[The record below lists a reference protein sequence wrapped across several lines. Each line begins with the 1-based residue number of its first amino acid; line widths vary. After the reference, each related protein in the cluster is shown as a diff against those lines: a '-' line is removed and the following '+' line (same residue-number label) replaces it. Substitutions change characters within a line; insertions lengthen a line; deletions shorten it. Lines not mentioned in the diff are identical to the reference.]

1 MKHSSLILIPPLLV
15 FGYAIISHN
24 VIASLLIGIIASSFI
39 GAQYGIMQSG
49 TLMFDAF
56 YKQITDFDN
65 IYVLV
70 FLLAIGIIIQIMQS
84 SGGISTYRK
93 KLSAIITSKRGAE
106 LLSLGLSTSLFLD
119 DYLNSLTVGA
129 IMQPITDKLRIP
141 RAKLAFLLDCMSAPL
156 CVLIPATTWIA
167 MIFSQL
173 QIAGITDDQTMYPVI
188 QSDPF
193 SAYLHIIPYLLYPIC
208 IVITAYMVSV
218 FDISFGAMKT
228 YEEIAQNTGNVFGGK
243 KTKAETQ
250 HVDSEHESLL
260 GFIMPIT
267 LFIGLT
273 IILLLYSG
281 NSSLFGGTNS
291 ALKALQ
297 SGDSSLWALCIASC
311 STLAISLIALIQ
323 RNAISSSNIY
333 TMFIN
338 GFDLMK
344 NSFMVLLL
352 AWTFSDLLLNTL
364 HAGTYM
370 GSMLSAA
377 LPIALIP
384 VIVFLISTVL
394 SATTGSAWATIA
406 IMIPLTVQ
414 VVTSLFSTEMPLSLN
429 ESYLFAPTLG
439 AVLAGAIAGG
449 HFSPI
454 TDSTV
459 MASTSA
465 GSYHLDH
472 VKTQI
477 IYSLPAFIGSIAGF
491 FVAGMLYT
499 SPHKAALS
507 ILTGILVTGIGLIS
521 EQYIYNWFFKK
532 SVD

>member
-1 MKHSSLILIPPLLV
+1 
-15 FGYAIISHN
+15 
-24 VIASLLIGIIASSFI
+24 
-39 GAQYGIMQSG
+39 
-49 TLMFDAF
+49 
-56 YKQITDFDN
+56 
-65 IYVLV
+65 
-70 FLLAIGIIIQIMQS
+70 
-84 SGGISTYRK
+84 
-93 KLSAIITSKRGAE
+93 
-106 LLSLGLSTSLFLD
+106 
-119 DYLNSLTVGA
+119 
-129 IMQPITDKLRIP
+129 
-141 RAKLAFLLDCMSAPL
+141 
-156 CVLIPATTWIA
+156 
-167 MIFSQL
+167 
-173 QIAGITDDQTMYPVI
+173 
-188 QSDPF
+188 
-193 SAYLHIIPYLLYPIC
+193 
-208 IVITAYMVSV
+208 MVSV